1 MAPRFAGVVLAG
13 GASRRMGADKA
24 FTEVDGRPMVM
35 VAVDALVEGGALAV
49 QVIGG
54 DTDRLVA
61 SGLQAVPDRW
71 PGEGPLGGVIQA
83 IEWAQELAVDH
94 VMVLACDLPRAS
106 PATVRALVDLASGS
120 PGSILVPVVEGRAQW
135 LHACWST
142 RVLGALQEAFV
153 GGERAPHRALEGLS
167 LLEVGG
173 LEASSL
179 ADADWPSDVSRSEPG
194 ASRHGR

>member
-1 MAPRFAGVVLAG
+1 MTRRAWFTCFSGISGDMAL
-13 GASRRMGADKA
+13 GALLDAGAD
-24 FTEVDGRPMVM
+24 VD
-35 VAVDALVEGGALAV
+35 E
-49 QVIGG
+49 
-54 DTDRLVA
+54 
-61 SGLQAVPDRW
+61 
-71 PGEGPLGGVIQA
+71 
-83 IEWAQELAVDH
+83 
-94 VMVLACDLPRAS
+94 
-106 PATVRALVDLASGS
+106 VRALVDRASGS
-120 PGSILVPVVEGRAQW
+120 PGSSLVPVGEGRAQW

-142 RVLGALQEAFV
+142 RVLGGLQDAFV

>member
-35 VAVDALVEGGALAV
+35 VAVGALVEGGALAV

-83 IEWAQELAVDH
+83 IEWGQELAVDH
-94 VMVLACDLPRAS
+94 VMVLACDLPHAS
-106 PATVRALVDLASGS
+106 SATVRTLVERATGS
-120 PGSILVPVVEGRAQW
+120 PDSILVPVVEGRAQW
-135 LHACWST
+135 LHTCWST
-142 RVLGALQEAFV
+142 RVLRVLQKAFV
-153 GGERAPHRALEGLS
+153 DGERAPHRALGGLS

-173 LEASSL
+173 LEANSL
-179 ADADWPSDVSRSEPG
+179 ADADWPSDVPRSDPG
-194 ASRHGR
+194 AFGHGR

>member
-1 MAPRFAGVVLAG
+1 MAPRFAGAVLAG

-35 VAVDALVEGGALAV
+35 VAVEALVEGGALAV

-106 PATVRALVDLASGS
+106 PATVRALVDRASGL
-120 PGSILVPVVEGRAQW
+120 PDSILVPVVEGQAQW
-135 LHACWST
+135 LHACWAT
-142 RVLGALQEAFV
+142 RVLRVLQEAFV
-153 GGERAPHRALEGLS
+153 DGERAPHRALGGLS

-173 LEASSL
+173 LEANSL
-179 ADADWPSDVSRSEPG
+179 ADADWPSDVP
-194 ASRHGR
+194 